1 MSIRKQRAEK
11 KRAVYD
17 KMIKRAVEIL
27 RHELAPLQSAQQNV
41 ISQTEKN
48 TEYLRQIW
56 DYLDKRSP
64 EDTRGK
70 G

>member
-27 RHELAPLQSAQQNV
+27 RHELAPLQSAQQTIV
-41 ISQTEKN
+41 SQTEKN

-64 EDTRGK
+64 EETRGK